1 MNKRQV
7 GVKRAHSADV
17 AASFVEGGGSAHG
30 SGDCR
35 DWRDAPQ
42 GATVEVTE

>member
-17 AASFVEGGGSAHG
+17 AASFVEGGGSTHG
-30 SGDCR
+30 SGNCH
-35 DWRDAPQ
+35 DWRDASQ
-42 GATVEVTE
+42 GATVEATE

>member
-1 MNKRQV
+1 M
-7 GVKRAHSADV
+7 GVKRARSADV

-35 DWRDAPQ
+35 DWRDASQ
-42 GATVEVTE
+42 GAMVDVTE